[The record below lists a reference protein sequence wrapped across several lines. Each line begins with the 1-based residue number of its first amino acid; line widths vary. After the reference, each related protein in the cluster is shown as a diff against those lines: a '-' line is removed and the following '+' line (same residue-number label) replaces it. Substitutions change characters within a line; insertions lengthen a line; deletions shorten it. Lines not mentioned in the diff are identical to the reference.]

1 MTGENPLFPFHIPAA
16 LYRWFLA
23 THGVSAAARMA
34 IESYKQLVVQ
44 QSAWYDVPTAALNVL
59 EQGFIHHALLSL
71 AAAEVINMVLG
82 ELFKDKV
89 RRETRRETRDET
101 NRAWLD
107 WLRRKAEADAKGEPF
122 NEPSP
127 ADQDA
132 LDKR

>member
-1 MTGENPLFPFHIPAA
+1 
-16 LYRWFLA
+16 
-23 THGVSAAARMA
+23 
-34 IESYKQLVVQ
+34 
-44 QSAWYDVPTAALNVL
+44 
-59 EQGFIHHALLSL
+59 
-71 AAAEVINMVLG
+71 MVLG